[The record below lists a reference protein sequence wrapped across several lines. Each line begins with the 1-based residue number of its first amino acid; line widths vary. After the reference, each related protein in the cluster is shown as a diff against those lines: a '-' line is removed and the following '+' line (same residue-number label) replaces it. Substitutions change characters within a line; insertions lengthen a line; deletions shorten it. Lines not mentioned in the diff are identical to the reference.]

1 MLRDP
6 VISPDLYLSSASAA
20 LLATTP
26 DARVFISGCRNR
38 WTRLRGLEMVPNAA
52 LSSPVAAVIGDDL
65 AETRAGVSSLRQRI
79 LEACRLRSEH
89 ISAITAEMREQMAP
103 PLVGEHGVSPLALGV
118 DGAARTV

>member
-38 WTRLRGLEMVPNAA
+38 
-52 LSSPVAAVIGDDL
+52 
-65 AETRAGVSSLRQRI
+65 
-79 LEACRLRSEH
+79 
-89 ISAITAEMREQMAP
+89 
-103 PLVGEHGVSPLALGV
+103 
-118 DGAARTV
+118 